1 MDSNILR
8 IKCRDEKG
16 LIYKITKVIF
26 DNDLNIISNNEFV
39 EKESQMFFMRSG
51 ILGECNKVYITNE
64 LLNVLPKDAEVN
76 FVEEKNKRIVVLAT
90 KEYHCLADILLRT
103 EQGDLSAYILA
114 VVSNYNTLE
123 PLVKKFNIP
132 FTCISHENISR
143 EEHEALIE
151 IEIKKLNPDFIILA
165 KYMRVL
171 SPMFVDNYRHKII
184 NIHHSFLPAF
194 AGGNPYR
201 QAFEAG
207 VKIIGATAHFV
218 TEVLDEGPIIAQSVI
233 PVAHSHSLT
242 EMINAGR
249 DIEKLV
255 LSRSLKLVLEEK
267 IFISGRKTIILE

>member
-26 DNDLNIISNNEFV
+26 ENDLNIVSNNEFV

-51 ILGECNKVYITNE
+51 ILGSCNKTYIVNE
-64 LLNVLPKDAEVN
+64 LLNVLPTEAEVN
-76 FVEEKNKRIVVLAT
+76 FVEDKNKRIVIFAT
-90 KEYHCLADILLRT
+90 KEYHCLADILLRV
-103 EQGDLSAYILA
+103 EQADLSANILA
-114 VVSNYNTLE
+114 VISNYDSLE
-123 PLVKKFNIP
+123 ALVRKFNIP
-132 FTCISHENISR
+132 FIFISHEGKSR
-143 EEHEALIE
+143 EEHEDLIHE
-151 IEIKKLNPDFIILA
+151 ELGNLDPDFLVLA

-171 SPMFVDNYRHKII
+171 SSSFVDRYEHRII

-201 QAFEAG
+201 QAFQSG

-233 PVAHSHSLT
+233 PVAHSHSLQ

-255 LSRSLKLVLEEK
+255 LSKSLKLVLEEK
-267 IFISGRKTIILE
+267 IFISGRKTIILD